1 MKALTREQLE
11 DELEAKILAGD
22 ITVEEA
28 EMEWQDYMHRG
39 EIPFMAC
46 MDGKE
51 RKEKGEMRNEMSCFD
66 VKKVLGNDKFA
77 VSKVRVTVLDR
88 RTKDRSVIDIYV
100 LGEKYYDVHASR
112 ALGDLGFDLLD
123 AEIVDT
129 QRGIFSLKSM
139 FDAFEAAKMLGGQ
152 NDRFE

>member
-1 MKALTREQLE
+1 MNTTKIADRCCYRKTMKALTHQQLE

-51 RKEKGEMRNEMSCFD
+51 RKEK
-66 VKKVLGNDKFA
+66 
-77 VSKVRVTVLDR
+77 
-88 RTKDRSVIDIYV
+88 
-100 LGEKYYDVHASR
+100 
-112 ALGDLGFDLLD
+112 
-123 AEIVDT
+123 
-129 QRGIFSLKSM
+129 
-139 FDAFEAAKMLGGQ
+139 
-152 NDRFE
+152 